1 MLPAAGIVRIHAHT
15 MRSITPSR
23 SARGFL
29 AKPTPMIAVEM
40 LWVVDTGMP
49 KWAASVRMVAELV
62 SAAKPWI
69 GCSLTILWPIVL
81 MIFQPPAAVPSAI
94 TTAQAPTIPKLGRAS
109 GRERGGKYGELRG

>member
-49 KWAASVRMVAELV
+49 KWAASVRMVAERV
-62 SAAKPWI
+62 SADKDRKR
-69 GCSLTILWPIVL
+69 GV
-81 MIFQPPAAVPSAI
+81 
-94 TTAQAPTIPKLGRAS
+94 KGKRGS
-109 GRERGGKYGELRG
+109 GRVDFGVGRLVEKKKNKRT